1 VTTSRSTRVALVLSV
16 ILFAASLTQ
25 DAFCVSGI
33 CSDWPGW
40 SILLFGALG
49 HTSWFA
55 NPLLLASWIAAL
67 FARRIPALLLSLAAL
82 GLGGSF
88 MFETSVITNEAGM
101 ANPVTGLREGYWLWL
116 AGMGGAVGAAG
127 LAQVVVLMVPTTAPE
142 DIAAYAN
149 RVGNTWKIGRAGVGD
164 GLILLVA
171 LKDRRLRI
179 EVAKTLEGVW
189 AHSTT
194 PEEAMEKI
202 TAQWQKGLDAG

>member
-1 VTTSRSTRVALVLSV
+1 MRTSRTTRVALVLSV

-40 SILLFGALG
+40 SILLFGVLG

-67 FARRIPALLLSLAAL
+67 FARRLPALVLSLAAL
-82 GLGGSF
+82 GLAGSF

-116 AGMGGAVGAAG
+116 ASMASAV
-127 LAQVVVLMVPTTAPE
+127 
-142 DIAAYAN
+142 IAAFFA
-149 RVGNTWKIGRAGVGD
+149 RKAPVK
-164 GLILLVA
+164 L
-171 LKDRRLRI
+171 
-179 EVAKTLEGVW
+179 
-189 AHSTT
+189 
-194 PEEAMEKI
+194 
-202 TAQWQKGLDAG
+202 

>member
-1 VTTSRSTRVALVLSV
+1 MVSVT
-16 ILFAASLTQ
+16 LFAASLMQ
-25 DAFCVSGI
+25 EAFCVSGI

-67 FARRIPALLLSLAAL
+67 FARRIPALFLSLAAL

-116 AGMGGAVGAAG
+116 ASMVLAV
-127 LAQVVVLMVPTTAPE
+127 
-142 DIAAYAN
+142 IAAFFA
-149 RVGNTWKIGRAGVGD
+149 RKVPVK
-164 GLILLVA
+164 L
-171 LKDRRLRI
+171 
-179 EVAKTLEGVW
+179 
-189 AHSTT
+189 
-194 PEEAMEKI
+194 
-202 TAQWQKGLDAG
+202 

>member
-1 VTTSRSTRVALVLSV
+1 MTASPLARVALMLSV

-67 FARRIPALLLSLAAL
+67 FARRLPALILSLAAL
-82 GLGGSF
+82 GLAGSF

-101 ANPVTGLREGYWLWL
+101 SNPVTGLREGYWLWL
-116 AGMGGAVGAAG
+116 ASMSGAV
-127 LAQVVVLMVPTTAPE
+127 
-142 DIAAYAN
+142 IAAFFA
-149 RVGNTWKIGRAGVGD
+149 RKAPVK
-164 GLILLVA
+164 L
-171 LKDRRLRI
+171 
-179 EVAKTLEGVW
+179 
-189 AHSTT
+189 
-194 PEEAMEKI
+194 
-202 TAQWQKGLDAG
+202 